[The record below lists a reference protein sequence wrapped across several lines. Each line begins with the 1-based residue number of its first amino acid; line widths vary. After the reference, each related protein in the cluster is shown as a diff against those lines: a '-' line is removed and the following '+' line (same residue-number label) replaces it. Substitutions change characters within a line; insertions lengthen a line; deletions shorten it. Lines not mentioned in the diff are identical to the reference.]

1 MYVSR
6 VKWTLAWPFICLL
19 TAKSVYHTETITE
32 WPPPPHTHT
41 HGRIFQMPVL
51 PNMHGLRRR
60 VNWGDI
66 KLSGLLDIPFKKSTK
81 GEIPLTLPTLLN
93 HFSVRFLY
101 YKSENIYTLFLMQNG
116 SLRKDYGI

>member
-1 MYVSR
+1 MNFSL
-6 VKWTLAWPFICLL
+6 TLHLSADCKVCLSHRGDHRM
-19 TAKSVYHTETITE
+19 T
-32 WPPPPHTHT
+32 PPPPHTHT